1 MEKKRIIIRNPQI
14 YSGFCHI
21 GSCMAFVWIPGE
33 GVEHQFIFQDL
44 AYSDSLETLSLKKD
58 LYICSGTGEEFVV
71 QDFRLDD
78 VTNMKEIHGWASDI
92 SRLNRSF
99 IEVKAALP
107 DQKGMLS
114 QKTQLK
120 AIRTMS
126 SMVNAVRGETRI
138 QIRETQEAAVQ
149 LLGEI
154 VQTPSAIINLMSVR
168 SFDDYTYAHSI
179 NVATLALMIGHGMDL
194 SPPDLKILG
203 TAALLHDV
211 GLLKVPLEVL
221 HKETKLSEEEFELI
235 RQHPQLGYD
244 LVAPAADLD
253 PRIKL
258 TVLHHHEK
266 FQGGGYPKGLRG
278 SAIPLFARVV
288 AIADVYDALTSPR
301 PFRPEISPYDAV
313 RILLSNTENQFDPK
327 ILAVFVR
334 RMSLFPPGSMVRLND
349 GSEAL
354 VIRPNPGAHLRP
366 VVRLVL
372 DADGK
377 RAYTTSNL
385 DLCQSDLYV
394 VGPGTSAGS

>member
-1 MEKKRIIIRNPQI
+1 MERKRIIIRNPQI

-33 GVEHQFIFQDL
+33 GGGHQFIFQDL
-44 AYSDSLETLSLKKD
+44 CYSDSLETLSLKKD
-58 LYICSGTGEEFVV
+58 LYLCAGTGEEFVV

-78 VTNMKEIHGWASDI
+78 ITNMKEIHGWASDI
-92 SRLNRSF
+92 SHLNRSF
-99 IEVKAALP
+99 VEVKADLP

-126 SMVNAVRGETRI
+126 AMVNAVRGETRI
-138 QIRETQEAAVQ
+138 QMRETQEAAGQ

-154 VQTPSAIINLMSVR
+154 VHTPNAIINLMAVR

-179 NVATLALMIGHGMDL
+179 NVATLALMIGHAMDM
-194 SPPDLKILG
+194 SQADLKVLG
-203 TAALLHDV
+203 MAGLLHDV
-211 GLLKVPLEVL
+211 GLLKLSLDVL
-221 HKETKLSEEEFELI
+221 NKETKLSAEEFEQV

-244 LVAPAADLD
+244 LVSPAADLD
-253 PRIKL
+253 PRIRQ
-258 TVLHHHEK
+258 TVLYHHEK
-266 FQGGGYPKGLRG
+266 FQGGGYPKGLKG
-278 SAIPLFARVV
+278 HSIPLFARIV

-301 PFRPEISPYDAV
+301 PFRPEINPYEAV
-313 RILLSNTENQFDPK
+313 RILLSNSENQFDPE

-372 DADGK
+372 DVQGK

-394 VGPGTSAGS
+394 VGPGS

>member
-1 MEKKRIIIRNPQI
+1 MEKNRIIIRNPQI

-21 GSCMAFVWIPGE
+21 GSCMAFVWIPGDA
-33 GVEHQFIFQDL
+33 GEHQFIFQDL
-44 AYSDSLETLSLKKD
+44 CYSDSIETLSLKKD
-58 LYICSGTGEEFVV
+58 LYLCAGTGEEFVV
-71 QDFRLDD
+71 QDFQLDD
-78 VTNMKEIHGWASDI
+78 VTNMKEIRGRASDI
-92 SRLNRSF
+92 ARLSRSF
-99 IEVKAALP
+99 VEVKADLP

-126 SMVNAVRGETRI
+126 AMVNAVRGESRI
-138 QIRETQEAAVQ
+138 QMRETQEAAGQ

-154 VQTPSAIINLMSVR
+154 VHTPNAIINLMAVR

-179 NVATLALMIGHGMDL
+179 NVATLALMIGHAMDL
-194 SPPDLKILG
+194 PQADLKILG
-203 TAALLHDV
+203 MAGLLHDV
-211 GLLKVPLEVL
+211 GLLKLPLEVL
-221 HKETKLSEEEFELI
+221 NKETKLSEEEFEQV

-244 LVAPAADLD
+244 LVAPVADLD
-253 PRIKL
+253 PRVRQA
-258 TVLHHHEK
+258 VLHHHEK
-266 FQGGGYPKGLRG
+266 FQGGGYPKGLKG
-278 SAIPLFARVV
+278 HSIPLFARIV

-301 PFRPEISPYDAV
+301 PFRPQINPYEAV
-313 RILLSNTENQFDPK
+313 RILLSNTDNQFDPE

-334 RMSLFPPGSMVRLND
+334 RMSIFPPGSMVRLND

-366 VVRLVL
+366 IVRLVR
-372 DADGK
+372 DVEGK

-394 VGPGTSAGS
+394 VGPGNNPR